1 MDISRITGMGA
12 PRPADA
18 VPSGRVP
25 APRPESAPDPVRSGE
40 GTRQVET
47 LRKPQ
52 TEPEVKKQDQREQE
66 VPRVEETRKQNL
78 SQVTARIRYEETLN
92 RPIIQFLDEN
102 RQVIRQYPPEALV
115 QFSLRFR
122 ELQQRLFDQRG

>member
-18 VPSGRVP
+18 VPSGRAP
-25 APRPESAPDPVRSGE
+25 APRPEPSPDAPAGRE
-40 GTRQVET
+40 TARKVET

-52 TEPEVKKQDQREQE
+52 KEPEEENRKKTAPQTEQE
-66 VPRVEETRKQNL
+66 SRPMQPP
-78 SQVTARIRYEETLN
+78 QVSARIRYEEALN

>member
-18 VPSGRVP
+18 VPSGRAP
-25 APRPESAPDPVRSGE
+25 APRPESSPDPARSGE
-40 GTRQVET
+40 VTRQVES

-52 TEPEVKKQDQREQE
+52 VEPEPEKQDQREAA
-66 VPRVEETRKQNL
+66 RTEERRNPQL
-78 SQVTARIRYEETLN
+78 PQVSARIRFEETLN

>member
-25 APRPESAPDPVRSGE
+25 APRPEPVPDPARSGE
-40 GTRQVET
+40 GARQVET
-47 LRKPQ
+47 LRQ
-52 TEPEVKKQDQREQE
+52 RQSEPEVNRQAPQDKE
-66 VPRVEETRKQNL
+66 VRRPEEARKPTL
-78 SQVTARIRYEETLN
+78 SEVIARIRYEETLN